1 MEILSFQEA
10 LKASE
15 PYNKRH
21 LLLGNGFS
29 IACIPTIFTYDSL
42 YSQADFGD
50 MIEAKKAFELLR
62 TQDFE
67 LIISSLNNAGAILPA
82 YLPKEEQSIKLI
94 LQHATKLKERLIETI
109 ARNHP
114 EFPAE
119 IDDKKYNN
127 CIHFLSNFLDTG
139 NSVYTLNYDL
149 LLYWTLM
156 YGLEKKLIKT
166 DPVDGFGRETDFEN
180 GEISVSEYVTW
191 QGDSKAHGQNVHY
204 LHGALHLYDRGIDV
218 EKFTWIDKGI
228 RLIDQARKALSEN
241 RFPLFVA
248 EGESGKKMEK
258 IIHSGYLYHSFK
270 SFSSAMKAGKKSS
283 KGCLFT
289 YGVSFSKNDEH
300 ILCKIPKGKVAHLFV
315 SIYGSPDS
323 LENKQIIDQ
332 AEELKRRRSYTDLS
346 ISYYD
351 AASAKVWG

>member
-1 MEILSFQEA
+1 MNILSFKDA
-10 LKASE
+10 LKESE
-15 PYNKRH
+15 FYNKRH

-42 YSQADFGD
+42 YNQADFSD
-50 MIEAKKAFELLR
+50 MAEVKRAFELLG

-67 LIISSLNNAGAILPA
+67 LIISSLNNAGTILPA
-82 YLPKEEQSIKLI
+82 YLPNEKKSIELI
-94 LQHATKLKERLIETI
+94 LKQAQKLKERLIETI

-114 EFPAE
+114 ASPAE
-119 IDDKKYNN
+119 IGDKKYDN
-127 CIHFLSNFLDTG
+127 CVRFLSNFLDTG

-149 LLYWTLM
+149 LMYWTLM
-156 YGLEKKLIKT
+156 YGLEKKLIRVI
-166 DPVDGFGRETDFEN
+166 PVDGFGRETDFEN
-180 GEISVSEYVTW
+180 GETSVSEYVTW

-204 LHGALHLYDRGIDV
+204 LHGALHLFDRGVDV

-248 EGESGKKMEK
+248 EGESDKKMEK

-270 SFSSAMKAGKKSS
+270 SFSSTMKVGNRSS
-283 KGCLFT
+283 KSCLFT

-300 ILCKIPKGKVAHLFV
+300 ILCKIAKGKVAHLFV
-315 SIYGSPDS
+315 SIYGTPDTPQ
-323 LENKQIIDQ
+323 NVQIIEQ
-332 AEELKRRRSYTDLS
+332 AEKLKRKRSDGDLT